1 MRTLEDWLRP
11 TNEVQEIM
19 NNALIESKNLAA
31 KAARNNRTQ
40 QLTHKS
46 VKRYGIPSD
55 IVGIQEE
62 LFNQGYFDKR
72 LTHDQAVDGVW
83 GKAILDAVN
92 KKMLHDKYKGKE
104 DKSFLARVERA
115 AAKPVIKTLN
125 NMFQYGYDNSKVSEK
140 AGEKITSILNA
151 IGIDA
156 PEKAEKAGK
165 LYGTVVKLFRG
176 IRGTDKAGQALTEF
190 ADLDLSKP
198 ENKERAKEL
207 WAIMNE
213 EEPKYGNLVGSMERR
228 QKSVRAR
235 IDQNFLH
242 GGQPQKYNSWTK
254 ANGYDTK
261 SGERTYGYSDP
272 EMLKAEKDYIRQY
285 IKTHK
290 PIRKTDNGQ
299 QYIWEIKDGGD
310 PWAAHGGHTIIASD
324 PQETDARDYDEWDY
338 GFKKISSND
347 LPGMKKVR
355 IGMKVD

>member
-1 MRTLEDWLRP
+1 MGILEDRLRP
-11 TNEVQEIM
+11 SNEVREIM
-19 NNALIESKNLAA
+19 NNALVKSKNLAA

-40 QLTHKS
+40 QLTHES

-83 GKAILDAVN
+83 GKATLDAVN
-92 KKMLHDKYKGKE
+92 KKMLHDKYEGKE

-115 AAKPVIKTLN
+115 MAKPVVKTLN

-140 AGEKITSILNA
+140 AEEKINSILNA

-156 PEKAEKAGK
+156 SEKAKKAGK
-165 LYGTVVKLFRG
+165 LYGTAVKLSRG
-176 IRGTDKAGQALTEF
+176 IRGTDKAGKALKEF

-235 IDQNFLH
+235 IDQNLLH
-242 GGQPQKYNSWTK
+242 GGLPQKYNSWTK

-261 SGERTYGYSDP
+261 SGERTWGYSDP
-272 EMLKAEKDYIRQY
+272 EMLKAEKDYYRQY

-290 PIRKTDNGQ
+290 PTRRTDDG

-310 PWAAHGGHTIIASD
+310 PWAAHGGHSIIASN
-324 PQETDARDYDEWDY
+324 PQGKDARGYDEWDY
-338 GFKKISSND
+338 GHWDFSSND